1 MNLSYEFAKVAI
13 SFIGDHRAVLE
24 SFCYAFL
31 RMEDFPMSIYN
42 LLDWWVVSIVGG
54 RERGARVLPFGSV
67 FQEGVTFYALG
78 FLLLFHSVFLGVT
91 PVSEFLLQMVHGAGC
106 VFW

>member
-1 MNLSYEFAKVAI
+1 
-13 SFIGDHRAVLE
+13 
-24 SFCYAFL
+24 
-31 RMEDFPMSIYN
+31 MEDFPMSIYN
-42 LLDWWVVSIVGG
+42 LLDWWLVSIVAG

-67 FQEGVTFYALG
+67 FQEGVTLYALG

-91 PVSEFLLQMVHGAGC
+91 PVGEFLLQVVHGARC